1 MALTDARIRT
11 LKPRPAVYRVAD
23 RDGLC
28 LEVRPTGAR
37 LWRLRYRRQ
46 DTGKPTMLSLGS
58 YPATGLQDAR
68 RQCSE
73 ARALITAGTDP
84 ANARKRESSP
94 SDDDRFE
101 VIAAEWIGKQGEW
114 SDATKA
120 KCEALLKTWAFPWI
134 GKRVMR
140 DISPTDMLALI
151 RRPESAGKIET
162 AQRLK
167 QRCGQIFR
175 YGIPTGR
182 CEHDPTSDLRGVLK
196 TVKTRHHAAITER
209 KAVGALMRSI
219 DAFGG
224 TFVTLCALKL
234 SALTFVRPGE
244 LRKWEW
250 PEIDQVTKQ
259 WRIPA
264 DKMKMGE
271 QHIVPLSSQALAIL
285 DELQPLTGRQRWVF
299 PSIRGGGRP
308 MSENTVNVALKALG
322 YSGDMHVAHG
332 FRSTAST
339 LLNEAGWNPDWIER
353 QLAHAEPNAIRGAY
367 NYAKWMP
374 DRTRMM
380 QAWADLLDALRDGG
394 KVVPIRSAG

>member
-1 MALTDARIRT
+1 MALTDVRIRT

-28 LEVRPTGAR
+28 LEIRPTGAR
-37 LWRLRYRRQ
+37 LWRLRYRRP
-46 DTGKPTMLSLGS
+46 DTGKPNMLSLGT
-58 YPATGLQDAR
+58 YPAVGLQEAR
-68 RQCSE
+68 RACTEARTLIASGMDPSE
-73 ARALITAGTDP
+73 AR
-84 ANARKRESSP
+84 KRDATP
-94 SDDDRFE
+94 DDNDQFRA
-101 VIAAEWIGKQGEW
+101 VAAEWIGKQGDW
-114 SDATKA
+114 SVATRA
-120 KCEALLKTWAFPWI
+120 KCEALLRTWAFPWI
-134 GKRVMR
+134 GRRRMR
-140 DISPTDMLALI
+140 DISPSDMLTLI
-151 RRPESAGKIET
+151 RRPEGAGKIET

-182 CEHDPTSDLRGVLK
+182 CERDPTADLRGVLK
-196 TVKTRHHAAITER
+196 TVKTRHHSAITDR
-209 KAVGALMRSI
+209 RALGQLMRAI

-224 TFVTLCALKL
+224 TFVTQCALKL

-244 LRKWEW
+244 LRHWEW
-250 PEIDQVTKQ
+250 AEIDFDAKQ
-259 WRIPA
+259 WHIPG
-264 DKMKMGE
+264 DKMKMGDP
-271 QHIVPLSSQALAIL
+271 HIVPLSDQVLVILEDLQAV
-285 DELQPLTGRQRWVF
+285 TGRQRWVF

-374 DRTRMM
+374 DRARMM

-394 KVVPIRSAG
+394 KVVPIRSNG